1 MAVSRTS
8 IVNDMHVRTHRK
20 LMLTSTDLAI
30 LRLVRGRC
38 FLDTGAESLPIR
50 AHENANA
57 HLLRMISSSPSLPH
71 TSGAIDF
78 EHLSLSIPNGPRI

>member
-20 LMLTSTDLAI
+20 LMLTSTD
-30 LRLVRGRC
+30 LVRGRC

-71 TSGAIDF
+71 TGGAIDF